1 MSVCRCLIV
10 AWQSCLASLP
20 KESHPLKLVHKN
32 FSWLIVGF
40 LRAFPL
46 PLSGPVNSDVMPNG
60 NGLAEGFDTAGDTLP
75 LTAPP
80 QSTSSPV
87 NSQNREPSPGVAAY
101 PPMMLEKSEGA
112 SAEVTVHKSDA
123 LQSLRLSM
131 PMQETELC
139 KHKFMCSECP
149 LYNPFYSNLPFWC
162 GVFWSLAHVQVFALT
177 PLSVCYLD
185 WRIQWGFH
193 LAVWLYL
200 LPETPIAVF
209 CLTKILCG
217 CFFFSFSFSRHYL
230 NSRLCFAT
238 NRSDTLS
245 FTWYF

>member
-1 MSVCRCLIV
+1 MLD
-10 AWQSCLASLP
+10 
-20 KESHPLKLVHKN
+20 
-32 FSWLIVGF
+32 SWGLS
-40 LRAFPL
+40 PL

-75 LTAPP
+75 LTAPL

-217 CFFFSFSFSRHYL
+217 CFFFLFLFQDTIWIHGFVLLLIALIHYL
-230 NSRLCFAT
+230 LHGIFKNWHHCLIHSYESL
-238 NRSDTLS
+238 
-245 FTWYF
+245 YF